1 MSAATG
7 PMERLDAFFQSI
19 AMSHFSPRRKQ
30 LTEDQYL
37 EASGKAPVIA
47 PDSKNFVDPHSM
59 CVMDAKS
66 LYVSLNSE
74 QSQGDDGRSAMEGA
88 IIRERPRPASMGF
101 SKS

>member
-7 PMERLDAFFQSI
+7 AMERLDTFFQSI

-37 EASGKAPVIA
+37 EASGKATVIA
-47 PDSKNFVDPHSM
+47 PDSKNFVDPHSI

-66 LYVSLNSE
+66 LYDSLNSE
-74 QSQGDDGRSAMEGA
+74 QSQGDDDRSALEAA
-88 IIRERPRPASMGF
+88 IIRESL
-101 SKS
+101 